1 MKSLIACLCLSLAGC
16 AYAQQPEPT
25 SAGKPPANLKEILL
39 QQLRETHNQK
49 EWFVSAKE
57 AVAGITPEQAS
68 WKDGKGN
75 HSVGQ
80 LAYHIAFWDAASL
93 ADFKGEK
100 HDKFNG
106 NNDDTFDKY
115 DPKQW
120 DVTVKKLEDEMTGWE
135 TAVATADDAK
145 LLKWAPT
152 ITKIAEH
159 RAYHIGEI
167 VMVRKEQGSW
177 NPDNG
182 VK

>member
-1 MKSLIACLCLSLAGC
+1 MKSLIACFCLSLAGC
-16 AYAQQPEPT
+16 VYAQQSEPT
-25 SAGKPPANLKEILL
+25 TPGKSPANLKSILL

-68 WKDGKGN
+68 WTDGKGN

-80 LAYHIAFWDAASL
+80 LTYHIAFWDAEAL

-106 NNDDTFDKY
+106 NNDATFDKY
-115 DPKQW
+115 DATQW
-120 DVTVKKLEDEMTGWE
+120 DATVKKLEEEMTGWE
-135 TAVATADDAK
+135 AAVEAADEAK

-152 ITKIAEH
+152 ITKIA
-159 RAYHIGEI
+159 
-167 VMVRKEQGSW
+167 
-177 NPDNG
+177 
-182 VK
+182 